1 VDRSQQEAVA
11 FFMVR
16 NIKGGALMTIRK
28 VGVVGCGLMGGG
40 IAQTCAQS
48 GYETV
53 VLEVNQQLLDKGIAR
68 IHSAWDML
76 AGKDKLTHGQVDE
89 YRSRLH
95 GALNL
100 EDFADCDLVIE
111 AVLENMEEKLRL
123 FPALDR
129 IVKPEALLLSNTS
142 SLNITQ
148 MGAVTKRPDK
158 VCGLHFFNPAPVMK
172 LVEVVKT
179 IVSSEDT
186 IETVRQ
192 FALSLGKTPVVAKD
206 TAGFI
211 VNFLLIP
218 YLLAA
223 IRMLENGMASRDD
236 IDTAMKLGCGYPM
249 GPFTLLDYVGLDTTM
264 WAAEAI
270 YEEYKDPLYAP
281 PPLLRRMVQSGMY
294 GRKNGKGFYNYQ

>member
-1 VDRSQQEAVA
+1 
-11 FFMVR
+11 
-16 NIKGGALMTIRK
+16 MTIRK
-28 VGVVGCGLMGGG
+28 VGVVGAGLMGGG

-53 VLEVNQQLLDKGIAR
+53 VCEVNQQLLEKGLAR
-68 IHSAWDML
+68 IQSNWDML
-76 AGKDKLTHGQVDE
+76 AGKGKMTQGQVDE

-95 GALNL
+95 GTVNM

-111 AVLENMEEKLRL
+111 AVIENMEEKLRL
-123 FPALDR
+123 FPALDK
-129 IVKPEALLLSNTS
+129 ILKPDALILSNTS
-142 SLNITQ
+142 SLSVTQ

-172 LVEVVKT
+172 LVEIVRT
-179 IVSSEDT
+179 ISTSEET

-192 FALSLGKTPVVAKD
+192 FAISLGKTPVLAKD

-223 IRMLENGMASRDD
+223 IRMLENDQATRED

-270 YEEYKDPLYAP
+270 YDEYKDPLYAP
-281 PPLLRRMVQSGMY
+281 PPLLRRMVASGMY
-294 GRKNGKGFYNYQ
+294 GKKSGKGFYDYQQG

>member
-1 VDRSQQEAVA
+1 MS
-11 FFMVR
+11 
-16 NIKGGALMTIRK
+16 IRK

-48 GYETV
+48 GYETIV
-53 VLEVNQQLLDKGIAR
+53 REVNQPLLDKGMAR
-68 IHSAWDML
+68 IYSAWDTM
-76 AGKDKLTHGQVDE
+76 ASKGKLTQGQVAE
-89 YRSRLH
+89 NRARLH
-95 GALNL
+95 GTLEM

-111 AVLENMEEKLRL
+111 AVIENMEEKLRL
-123 FPALDR
+123 FPALDK
-129 IVKPEALLLSNTS
+129 ILKPEALLLSNTS
-142 SLNITQ
+142 SLNVTQ
-148 MGAVTKRPDK
+148 MGAVTKRADK

-172 LVEVVKT
+172 LVEIVQT
-179 IVSSEDT
+179 IATAPET
-186 IETVRQ
+186 IEEVRK
-192 FALSLGKTPVVAKD
+192 FAISLDKTPVLAKD

-281 PPLLRRMVQSGMY
+281 PPLLRRMVISGML
-294 GRKNGKGFYNYQ
+294 GRKSGKGFYTYE

>member
-1 VDRSQQEAVA
+1 MA
-11 FFMVR
+11 
-16 NIKGGALMTIRK
+16 IRR

-40 IAQTCAQS
+40 IAQTFAQS

-53 VLEVNQQLLDKGIAR
+53 VREVNQQLLDKGMAR
-68 IHSAWDML
+68 IHSAWDTL
-76 AGKDKLTHGQVDE
+76 TSKGKLSQGQVDE

-95 GALNL
+95 GTLNL
-100 EDFADCDLVIE
+100 EDLADCDLVIE
-111 AVLENMEEKLRL
+111 AVIENMEEKLRL
-123 FPALDR
+123 FPALDN
-129 IVKPEALLLSNTS
+129 ILKPAALILSNTS
-142 SLNITQ
+142 SLSVTQ

-172 LVEVVKT
+172 LVEIVRT
-179 IVSSEDT
+179 ISTSDET
-186 IETVRQ
+186 IESIRQ
-192 FALSLGKTPVVAKD
+192 FAISLGKTPVLAKD

-223 IRMLENGMASRDD
+223 IRMLENGQATRDD

-270 YEEYKDPLYAP
+270 HDEYKDPLYAP
-281 PPLLRRMVQSGMY
+281 PPLLRRMVASGMY
-294 GRKNGKGFYNYQ
+294 GKKSGKGFYDYK

>member
-1 VDRSQQEAVA
+1 
-11 FFMVR
+11 
-16 NIKGGALMTIRK
+16 MTIRK
-28 VGVVGCGLMGGG
+28 VGVIGCGLMGSG

-48 GYETV
+48 GYETIV
-53 VLEVNQQLLDKGIAR
+53 REVNQELLDKGMTR
-68 IHSAWDML
+68 IRGAWDML
-76 AGKDKLTHGQVDE
+76 VNKGKLTQGQRDE
-89 YRSRLH
+89 YNSRLR
-95 GALNL
+95 GTLNL
-100 EDFADCDLVIE
+100 EDLADCDLVIE
-111 AVLENMEEKLRL
+111 AVIENMEEKLKL

-129 IVKPEALLLSNTS
+129 IVKPEGLLLSNTS
-142 SLNITQ
+142 SLSVTQ
-148 MGAVTKRPDK
+148 MGAVTRRPAQ

-172 LVEVVKT
+172 LVEIVRT
-179 IVSSEDT
+179 ISTSDET

-192 FALSLGKTPVVAKD
+192 FALSLGKTPVIAKD

-223 IRMLENGMASRDD
+223 IRMLENGQATRDD

-281 PPLLRRMVQSGMY
+281 PPLLRRMVASGMY
-294 GRKNGKGFYNYQ
+294 GRKSGKGFYDYL

>member
-1 VDRSQQEAVA
+1 MA
-11 FFMVR
+11 
-16 NIKGGALMTIRK
+16 IRK

-48 GYETV
+48 GYETIV
-53 VLEVNQQLLDKGIAR
+53 REVNQELLDKGMAR
-68 IHSAWDML
+68 INSAWEML
-76 AGKDKLTHGQVDE
+76 VSKGKITQGQADE

-95 GALNL
+95 GTLNL
-100 EDFADCDLVIE
+100 EEFADCDLVIE
-111 AVLENMEEKLRL
+111 AVIENMEEKLRL

-129 IVKPEALLLSNTS
+129 IAKPEALLLTNTS
-142 SLNITQ
+142 SLNVTQ

-179 IVSSEDT
+179 ITSSEDT
-186 IETVRQ
+186 IETVKQ

-218 YLLAA
+218 YLIAA
-223 IRMLENGMASRDD
+223 IRMLENGQASRDD

-249 GPFTLLDYVGLDTTM
+249 GPFTLLDYVGLDTTL

-281 PPLLRRMVQSGMY
+281 PPLLRRMVQSGIY
-294 GRKNGKGFYNYQ
+294 GRKSGKGFYDYQ

>member
-1 VDRSQQEAVA
+1 MA
-11 FFMVR
+11 
-16 NIKGGALMTIRK
+16 IRK
-28 VGVVGCGLMGGG
+28 VGVVGAGLMGSG

-48 GYETV
+48 GYETIV
-53 VLEVNQQLLDKGIAR
+53 REVNQEFLDKGIAR
-68 IHSAWDML
+68 IYSTWDML
-76 AGKDKLTHGQVDE
+76 ASKGKLSQGQVDE
-89 YRSRLH
+89 NRARIH
-95 GALNL
+95 GTLDLA
-100 EDFADCDLVIE
+100 DFADCDLVIE

-129 IVKPEALLLSNTS
+129 TLKPEAIIVSNTS
-142 SLNITQ
+142 SLNVTQ

-172 LVEVVKT
+172 LVEVVRT
-179 IVSSEDT
+179 ISTSEET
-186 IETVRQ
+186 IETVKQ
-192 FALSLGKTPVVAKD
+192 FAVSLGKTPVLAKD

-223 IRMLENGMASRDD
+223 IRMLENGMATRDD

-249 GPFTLLDYVGLDTTM
+249 GPFTLLDYVGLDTTL

-270 YEEYKDPLYAP
+270 YDEYKDPLYAP
-281 PPLLRRMVQSGMY
+281 PPLLRRMVLSGMY
-294 GRKNGKGFYNYQ
+294 GRKSGKGFYDYH

>member
-1 VDRSQQEAVA
+1 MA
-11 FFMVR
+11 
-16 NIKGGALMTIRK
+16 IRR

-53 VLEVNQQLLDKGIAR
+53 VREVNQELLDKGMAR
-68 IHSAWDML
+68 IYAAWDMM
-76 AGKDKLTHGQVDE
+76 AGKGKLSQDQVDE
-89 YRSRLH
+89 NRRRLH
-95 GALNL
+95 GTLNM

-111 AVLENMEEKLRL
+111 AVIENMEEKLRL

-129 IVKPEALLLSNTS
+129 IVKTEGLLLTNTS
-142 SLNITQ
+142 SLNVTQ

-172 LVEVVKT
+172 LVEIVRT
-179 IVSSEDT
+179 ISTSDET
-186 IETVRQ
+186 IDTVRQ
-192 FALSLGKTPVVAKD
+192 FAISLGKTPVLAKD

-223 IRMLENGMASRDD
+223 IRMLENSMASRDD

-249 GPFTLLDYVGLDTTM
+249 GPFTLLDYVGLDTTL

-294 GRKNGKGFYNYQ
+294 GKKSGRGFYDY

>member
-1 VDRSQQEAVA
+1 MA
-11 FFMVR
+11 
-16 NIKGGALMTIRK
+16 IRK

-53 VLEVNQQLLDKGIAR
+53 VLEVNQQLLDKGLAR
-68 IHSAWDML
+68 VHGAWETM
-76 AGKDKLTHGQVDE
+76 ASKGKLTPGQVDE
-89 YRSRLH
+89 NRARLR
-95 GALNL
+95 GTLDMK
-100 EDFADCDLVIE
+100 DFADCDVVIE
-111 AVLENMEEKLRL
+111 AAIENMEEKLRL
-123 FPALDR
+123 FPALDH
-129 IVKPEALLLSNTS
+129 IVKPEGLLLTNTS
-142 SLNITQ
+142 SLNVTQ

-172 LVEVVKT
+172 LVEIVKT
-179 IVSSEDT
+179 ISTSDET

-192 FALSLGKTPVVAKD
+192 FATSLGKTPVLAKD

-223 IRMLENGMASRDD
+223 IRMLENGMATRED

-270 YEEYKDPLYAP
+270 YNEYKDPLYAP
-281 PPLLRRMVQSGMY
+281 PPLLRRMVNSGMY
-294 GRKNGKGFYNYQ
+294 GKKSGKGFYDYQ

>member
-1 VDRSQQEAVA
+1 MA
-11 FFMVR
+11 
-16 NIKGGALMTIRK
+16 IRK

-40 IAQTCAQS
+40 IAQTCAQA
-48 GYETV
+48 GYDV
-53 VLEVNQQLLDKGIAR
+53 VVREVNQTLLDKGLER
-68 IHSAWDML
+68 IYSAWDMM
-76 AGKDKLTHGQVDE
+76 AGKGKLTEGQAGAN
-89 YRSRLH
+89 RARLR
-95 GALNL
+95 GTLNL

-111 AVLENMEEKLRL
+111 AVIENMEEKLRL
-123 FPALDR
+123 FPALDHML
-129 IVKPEALLLSNTS
+129 KPDALLLTNTS
-142 SLNITQ
+142 SLNVTQ

-172 LVEVVKT
+172 LVEIVRT
-179 IVSSEDT
+179 ISTSDET
-186 IETVRQ
+186 IEDVRE
-192 FALSLGKTPVVAKD
+192 FALSLGKTPVLAKD

-236 IDTAMKLGCGYPM
+236 IDTAMQLGCGYPM

-270 YEEYKDPLYAP
+270 YDEYKDPLYAP
-281 PPLLRRMVQSGMY
+281 PPLLRRMVQTGMY
-294 GRKNGKGFYNYQ
+294 GRKSGRGFYEYS

>member
-1 VDRSQQEAVA
+1 MAT
-11 FFMVR
+11 F
-16 NIKGGALMTIRK
+16 RK

-40 IAQTCAQS
+40 IAQTCVQA
-48 GYETV
+48 GYETIV
-53 VLEVNQQLLDKGIAR
+53 REVNQQLLDKGLAR
-68 IHSAWDML
+68 IHSAWDSL
-76 AGKDKLTHGQVDE
+76 VNKGKMSQGQAE
-89 YRSRLH
+89 ENRARLH
-95 GALNL
+95 GTLNL

-111 AVLENMEEKLRL
+111 SVIEQMEEKLRL

-129 IVKPEALLLSNTS
+129 ILRPEALILSNTS

-158 VCGLHFFNPAPVMK
+158 VCGLHFFNPVPAMK
-172 LVEVVKT
+172 LVEIVKT
-179 IVSSEDT
+179 ISTSQETIDTVS
-186 IETVRQ
+186 Q
-192 FALSLGKTPVVAKD
+192 FALSLGKTAVIAKD

-223 IRMLENGMASRDD
+223 IRMLENGTATRDD

-249 GPFTLLDYVGLDTTM
+249 GPFTLLDYIGLDTTM

-270 YEEYKDPLYAP
+270 YDEYKDPLYAP
-281 PPLLRRMVQSGMY
+281 PPMLRRMVNAGML
-294 GRKNGKGFYNYQ
+294 GRKAGRGFYQY

>member
-1 VDRSQQEAVA
+1 MS
-11 FFMVR
+11 
-16 NIKGGALMTIRK
+16 IRK

-48 GYETV
+48 GYETIV
-53 VLEVNQQLLDKGIAR
+53 REVNQPLLDKGMAR
-68 IHSAWDML
+68 IYSAWDTM
-76 AGKDKLTHGQVDE
+76 ASKGKLTQGQVDE
-89 YRSRLH
+89 NRARLR
-95 GALNL
+95 GTL
-100 EDFADCDLVIE
+100 EMADFADCDLVIE
-111 AVLENMEEKLRL
+111 AVIENMEEKLRL
-123 FPALDR
+123 FPALDK
-129 IVKPEALLLSNTS
+129 ILKPDALLLSNTS
-142 SLNITQ
+142 SLNVTQ
-148 MGAVTKRPDK
+148 MGAVTKRADK

-172 LVEVVKT
+172 LVEIVQT
-179 IVSSEDT
+179 IATSPET
-186 IETVRQ
+186 IEEVRK
-192 FALSLGKTPVVAKD
+192 FAISLDKTPVLAKD

-281 PPLLRRMVQSGMY
+281 PPLLRRMVISGML
-294 GRKNGKGFYNYQ
+294 GRKSGKGFYSYE

>member
-1 VDRSQQEAVA
+1 MAIE
-11 FFMVR
+11 
-16 NIKGGALMTIRK
+16 K
-28 VGVVGCGLMGGG
+28 VGVIGCGLMGGG
-40 IAQTCAQS
+40 IAQTCTQS

-53 VLEVNQQLLDKGIAR
+53 VLEVNQQFLDKGIAR
-68 IHSAWDML
+68 VHGAWNMM
-76 AGKDKLTHGQVDE
+76 ASKGKLTQGQVDE
-89 YRSRLH
+89 NLARLH
-95 GALNL
+95 GTL
-100 EDFADCDLVIE
+100 DMADLASCDLVIE
-111 AVLENMEEKLRL
+111 AVIENMEEKLRL
-123 FPALDR
+123 FPALDH

-142 SLNITQ
+142 SLNVTQ

-172 LVEVVKT
+172 LVEIVKT
-179 IVSSEDT
+179 ISTSEET
-186 IETVRQ
+186 IGTVRQ
-192 FALSLGKTPVVAKD
+192 FAVSLGKSPVLAKD

-223 IRMLENGMASRDD
+223 IRMFENGMASRDD

-249 GPFTLLDYVGLDTTM
+249 GPFTLLDYVGLDTTL

-281 PPLLRRMVQSGMY
+281 PPLLRRMVLSGMY
-294 GRKNGKGFYNYQ
+294 GKKSGKGFYDYQ

>member
-1 VDRSQQEAVA
+1 
-11 FFMVR
+11 
-16 NIKGGALMTIRK
+16 MTIRK
-28 VGVVGCGLMGGG
+28 VGVVGAGLMGGG

-53 VLEVNQQLLDKGIAR
+53 VREVNQQLLEKGLAR
-68 IHSAWDML
+68 IQGNWDML
-76 AGKDKLTHGQVDE
+76 AGKGKLTQGQVDE

-95 GALNL
+95 GTVNM

-111 AVLENMEEKLRL
+111 AVIENMEEKLRL
-123 FPALDR
+123 FPALDK
-129 IVKPEALLLSNTS
+129 ILKPDALILSNTS
-142 SLNITQ
+142 SLSVTQ

-172 LVEVVKT
+172 LVEIVRT
-179 IVSSEDT
+179 ISTSEET

-192 FALSLGKTPVVAKD
+192 FAISLGKTPVLAKD

-223 IRMLENGMASRDD
+223 IRMLENGQATRDD

-270 YEEYKDPLYAP
+270 YDEYKDPLYAP
-281 PPLLRRMVQSGMY
+281 PPLLRRMVASGMY
-294 GRKNGKGFYNYQ
+294 GKKSGKGFYDYQQD

>member
-1 VDRSQQEAVA
+1 MA
-11 FFMVR
+11 
-16 NIKGGALMTIRK
+16 IRK

-48 GYETV
+48 GYEV
-53 VLEVNQQLLDKGIAR
+53 IVREVNQQLLDKGVSR
-68 IHSAWDML
+68 IQSAWDMM
-76 AGKDKLTHGQVDE
+76 ASKGKLTQEQVDE
-89 YRSRLH
+89 NRSRLH
-95 GALNL
+95 GTLNL
-100 EDFADCDLVIE
+100 DDFADCDLLIE
-111 AVLENMEEKLRL
+111 AVIENMEEKVRL

-129 IVKPEALLLSNTS
+129 ILKPLALILSNTS
-142 SLNITQ
+142 SLNVTQ

-172 LVEVVKT
+172 LVEIVRT
-179 IVSSEDT
+179 ISTSQET
-186 IETVRQ
+186 IEDVKQ
-192 FALSLGKTPVVAKD
+192 FAISLGKSPVLAKD
-206 TAGFI
+206 SAGFI

-223 IRMLENGMASRDD
+223 IRMLENGMATRDD

-249 GPFTLLDYVGLDTTM
+249 GPFTLLDYVGLDTTL

-281 PPLLRRMVQSGMY
+281 PPLLRRMVISGIY
-294 GRKNGKGFYNYQ
+294 GKKSGRGFYDYQ

>member
-1 VDRSQQEAVA
+1 
-11 FFMVR
+11 M
-16 NIKGGALMTIRK
+16 MIRK
-28 VGVVGCGLMGGG
+28 VGVIGCGLMGSG

-48 GYETV
+48 GYETIV
-53 VLEVNQQLLDKGIAR
+53 REVNQELLDKGMTR
-68 IHSAWDML
+68 IRGAWDML
-76 AGKDKLTHGQVDE
+76 VNKGKLTQGQRDE
-89 YRSRLH
+89 YSSRLR
-95 GALNL
+95 GTLNL
-100 EDFADCDLVIE
+100 EDLADCDLVIE
-111 AVLENMEEKLRL
+111 AVIENMEEKLKL

-129 IVKPEALLLSNTS
+129 IVKPEGLLLSNTS
-142 SLNITQ
+142 SLSVTQ
-148 MGAVTKRPDK
+148 MGAVTKRPAQ

-172 LVEVVKT
+172 LVEIVRT
-179 IVSSEDT
+179 ISTSDET

-192 FALSLGKTPVVAKD
+192 FALSLGKTPVIAKD

-223 IRMLENGMASRDD
+223 IRMLENGQATRDD

-281 PPLLRRMVQSGMY
+281 PPLLRRMVASGMY
-294 GRKNGKGFYNYQ
+294 GRKSGKGFYDYQ

>member
-1 VDRSQQEAVA
+1 MA
-11 FFMVR
+11 
-16 NIKGGALMTIRK
+16 IRK
-28 VGVVGCGLMGGG
+28 VGIVGCGLMGGG

-53 VLEVNQQLLDKGIAR
+53 VREVNQELLDKGMAR
-68 IHSAWDML
+68 IYAAWDMM
-76 AGKDKLTHGQVDE
+76 AGKGKLTQAQVDE
-89 YRSRLH
+89 NRRRLH
-95 GALNL
+95 GTLNL

-111 AVLENMEEKLRL
+111 AVIENMEEKLRL

-129 IVKPEALLLSNTS
+129 IVKPEGLLLTNTS
-142 SLNITQ
+142 SLNVTQ

-172 LVEVVKT
+172 LVEIVRT
-179 IVSSEDT
+179 ISTSDET
-186 IETVRQ
+186 IDTVRQ
-192 FALSLGKTPVVAKD
+192 FAISLGKTPVLAKD

-223 IRMLENGMASRDD
+223 IRMLENGQASRDD

-249 GPFTLLDYVGLDTTM
+249 GPFTLLDYVGLDTTL

-294 GRKNGKGFYNYQ
+294 GKKSGRGFYDY

>member
-1 VDRSQQEAVA
+1 MA
-11 FFMVR
+11 
-16 NIKGGALMTIRK
+16 IRR
-28 VGVVGCGLMGGG
+28 VGVVGAGLMGSG

-53 VLEVNQQLLDKGIAR
+53 VREVNQELLDKGLAR
-68 IHSAWDML
+68 INSAWDTM
-76 AGKDKLTHGQVDE
+76 ASKGKLTQGQVDE
-89 YRSRLH
+89 NRAHLH
-95 GALNL
+95 GTLNL

-111 AVLENMEEKLRL
+111 AIIENMEEKLKL

-129 IVKPEALLLSNTS
+129 ILKPEAIIATNTS
-142 SLNITQ
+142 SLNVTQ

-158 VCGLHFFNPAPVMK
+158 VLGLHFFNPAPIMK
-172 LVEVVKT
+172 LVEVVQT
-179 IVSSEDT
+179 ISTSPETIDT
-186 IETVRQ
+186 VKQ
-192 FALSLGKTPVVAKD
+192 FAVSLGKTPVLAKD

-223 IRMLENGMASRDD
+223 IRMLENGQASRDD
-236 IDTAMKLGCGYPM
+236 IDAAMKLGCGYPM
-249 GPFTLLDYVGLDTTM
+249 GPFTLLDYVGLDTTL

-270 YEEYKDPLYAP
+270 YDEFKDPLYAP

-294 GRKNGKGFYNYQ
+294 GRKSGRGFYTYE

>member
-1 VDRSQQEAVA
+1 
-11 FFMVR
+11 
-16 NIKGGALMTIRK
+16 MTIRK
-28 VGVVGCGLMGGG
+28 VGVVGAGLMGGG

-53 VLEVNQQLLDKGIAR
+53 VREVNQQLLEKGLAR
-68 IHSAWDML
+68 IQSNWDML
-76 AGKDKLTHGQVDE
+76 AGKGKMTQGQVDE

-95 GALNL
+95 GTVNM

-111 AVLENMEEKLRL
+111 AVIENMEEKLRL
-123 FPALDR
+123 FPALDK
-129 IVKPEALLLSNTS
+129 ILKPDALILSNTS
-142 SLNITQ
+142 SLSVTQ

-172 LVEVVKT
+172 LVEIVRT
-179 IVSSEDT
+179 ISTSEET

-192 FALSLGKTPVVAKD
+192 FAISLGKTPVLAKD

-223 IRMLENGMASRDD
+223 IRMLENGQATRED

-270 YEEYKDPLYAP
+270 YDEYKDPLYAP
-281 PPLLRRMVQSGMY
+281 PPLLRRMVASGMY
-294 GRKNGKGFYNYQ
+294 GKKRGKGFYDYQQG